1 MLFSCSV
8 YYTMPQL
15 PHAVLFYW
23 MIMSEKNII
32 TIQKQQ
38 FIVTNNNVCAWY
50 RHQQDRLLP
59 STRRVYSYYSTT
71 LGAALS
77 VVLQW
82 AVSVVPAVVA
92 SCNAGCDENNYYY
105 THKRGTS
112 TAGPK
117 IGTKARASISAA
129 IHNYLG
135 RQFVCENHALS
146 WAWLTYYDRQ
156 CTPHHR

>member
-1 MLFSCSV
+1 
-8 YYTMPQL
+8 MPV
-15 PHAVLFYW
+15 AT
-23 MIMSEKNII
+23 KII
-32 TIQKQQ
+32 I
-38 FIVTNNNVCAWY
+38 
-50 RHQQDRLLP
+50 
-59 STRRVYSYYSTT
+59 S
-71 LGAALS
+71 
-77 VVLQW
+77 
-82 AVSVVPAVVA
+82 
-92 SCNAGCDENNYYY
+92 YY

-156 CTPHHR
+156 CTVHRTKEPPRRRVMTCVTILLVIMR